1 MVVLGAFAPE
11 SCDFATRSQ
20 IIGAKFVNG
29 HINYQLEH
37 FSNFSNFLKKNCLL
51 LYLIVPENVSE
62 SAHFSIFFWGSKQSE
77 QCVCGKILPM
87 WCPRRD
93 LFAPKF

>member
-1 MVVLGAFAPE
+1 MENSIAIIHYCLKLKILIPILIPIIIIIIITGIDFMVVLGAFAPE

-37 FSNFSNFLKKNCLL
+37 FENFSNFLKFS
-51 LYLIVPENVSE
+51 VS
-62 SAHFSIFFWGSKQSE
+62 FYT
-77 QCVCGKILPM
+77 
-87 WCPRRD
+87 
-93 LFAPKF
+93 